1 MGVFNF
7 METFFFLSLG
17 ITFVLILLLVY
28 HFKQRLTTVETKSDT
43 MFEIMNTMVKEM
55 GVIKT
60 MASRAVSMPMQMPMP
75 PQFSMPMGGSIPLD
89 QVFSQF
95 GQTVHAS
102 ADNINVTALGDK
114 IQSISDDEVSINEH
128 ASDSDNEESSDEDS
142 SDDEEGSSDEEEDT
156 KPVVHNSLNLD
167 SSKIVVSD
175 TEDLVE
181 DVLEEV
187 IDETTK
193 PPRSPSPS
201 AIPLASED
209 LVETQLVEETP
220 LDNDNVVVS
229 QEAVGQDADDMSV
242 ISELS
247 LDNTLDTQS
256 KTATDFR
263 KMNLGELKQ
272 LALTKGLVQDA
283 GKMKKKELLE
293 LLRTTVA

>member
-28 HFKQRLTTVETKSDT
+28 HFKQRLTTVEAKSDT

-60 MASRAVSMPMQMPMP
+60 MASRAVAMP
-75 PQFSMPMGGSIPLD
+75 PPFSMPPMVGGRGGPIPID

-95 GQTVHAS
+95 GQAMHPNT
-102 ADNINVTALGDK
+102 NLPGNVTILGDRL
-114 IQSISDDEVSINEH
+114 QTISDDEVSVHED
-128 ASDSDNEESSDEDS
+128 ADADDADDDGSDGSDSDEGSESGEETENEEEREERENREDLV
-142 SDDEEGSSDEEEDT
+142 ETATPLAQEDT
-156 KPVVHNSLNLD
+156 AR
-167 SSKIVVSD
+167 KIVVSD
-175 TEDLVE
+175 TEDM
-181 DVLEEV
+181 

-193 PPRSPSPS
+193 PS
-201 AIPLASED
+201 
-209 LVETQLVEETP
+209 P
-220 LDNDNVVVS
+220 LDIEEVVDPQIIEEIQIEPVNEVVIH
-229 QEAVGQDADDMSV
+229 QHTAAVDTDDMSV

-247 LDNTLDTQS
+247 LDNTLDTHS
-256 KTATDFR
+256 KTMTDFR

-272 LALTKGLVQDA
+272 LALSKGLVQDA

>member
-1 MGVFNF
+1 

-28 HFKQRLTTVETKSDT
+28 HFKQRLTTVEAKRDT
-43 MFEIMNTMVKEM
+43 MFDIMNTMVKEM
-55 GVIKT
+55 GVIKA
-60 MASRAVSMPMQMPMP
+60 MASRPLSIPTP
-75 PQFSMPMGGSIPLD
+75 FSMPPGNSISLD
-89 QVFSQF
+89 QVFSQM
-95 GQTVHAS
+95 GGSMQMGSDTIDITTLH
-102 ADNINVTALGDK
+102 DK
-114 IQSISDDEVSINEH
+114 KSHQQIANESD
-128 ASDSDNEESSDEDS
+128 
-142 SDDEEGSSDEEEDT
+142 SDDEESGSDDESSSDEEEEDSENEEET
-156 KPVVHNSLNLD
+156 KPFAANEFD
-167 SSKIVVSD
+167 DKIVVSD

-193 PPRSPSPS
+193 PSSPSN
-201 AIPLASED
+201 IPLTTED
-209 LVETQLVEETP
+209 LVEPHLVEEIPIDRGLANSAEINADT
-220 LDNDNVVVS
+220 
-229 QEAVGQDADDMSV
+229 DDMSV

-272 LALTKGLVQDA
+272 LALSKGLVQDA